1 MRKIIFFFSIII
13 ALAAGL
19 LCKPDFAFASEVGGS
34 KEEIDELNQQI
45 NRRKDKIKQ
54 LEETIGKYQKNINEK
69 RLEAVSLKNQMSI
82 LDNRTA
88 QVEADIELTKEKINE
103 ARLEIEALEITI
115 KEKETAIARQK
126 RIIIKIM
133 QNVNAQDQKS
143 YLEILLTNK
152 SFSDFY
158 NQVQYLENIYT
169 DLGSSIKLLRLM
181 KEDLEAKKKQI
192 EDKKTLYEQLKKDLE
207 EKKNNLKEQANI
219 KQNLLAQTHSSELKY
234 RTLLSSLK
242 QQYQAVEN
250 EVRNYEE
257 QVRKKLAEEEKFK
270 QLQEAGSVILSWP
283 VLGRYITSIFHD
295 PDYPYRNVFE
305 HSGIDIRS
313 PQGSPVKAAA
323 AGYVARAKRCSNS
336 SCYSYVLIVHTGD
349 ISTLYGHLSTVLVEA
364 DQFVNRGDI
373 IGYSGGTPGTVGA
386 GPFVTGPHLHFET
399 RLNGIPVDPRRYLA
413 D

>member
-1 MRKIIFFFSIII
+1 
-13 ALAAGL
+13 
-19 LCKPDFAFASEVGGS
+19 
-34 KEEIDELNQQI
+34 
-45 NRRKDKIKQ
+45 
-54 LEETIGKYQKNINEK
+54 
-69 RLEAVSLKNQMSI
+69 
-82 LDNRTA
+82 
-88 QVEADIELTKEKINE
+88 
-103 ARLEIEALEITI
+103 
-115 KEKETAIARQK
+115 
-126 RIIIKIM
+126 M

>member
-19 LCKPDFAFASEVGGS
+19 LFKPDFAFASEVGGS

-45 NRRKDKIKQ
+45 NQRKDKIKQ
-54 LEETIGKYQKNINEK
+54 LEETIGKYQKNIDEK

-103 ARLEIEALEITI
+103 ARLEIEALELTI

-207 EKKNNLKEQANI
+207 EKKNNLKEQTNI